1 MDMAKYQTI
10 YEDEIE
16 VGMKDSFSKKIT
28 EADVNK
34 FAEVTGDN
42 NPMHMDEE
50 YAKKTQFGGRIA
62 HGMISA
68 GLISACLG
76 TKIPGPGA
84 VYLGQT
90 LKFVGPVHFDDVLVA
105 TAEVI
110 NIVPKKRF
118 KIVTFKTTVMNQ
130 DGQVVTEGE
139 ATIIPAKRES

>member
-1 MDMAKYQTI
+1 MAKYQTI